1 MCKLGAIL
9 EDLMRKILKSSPSI
23 MLIDVLFVKLKMSD
37 VEWVTAKLDV
47 RVVHTP
53 SLNMYVLYS
62 LALVMT
68 STTIVYIH

>member
-1 MCKLGAIL
+1 
-9 EDLMRKILKSSPSI
+9 
-23 MLIDVLFVKLKMSD
+23 MSD